1 MADGQRLGLPAGFL
15 WGAATAA
22 HQVEGGNVNSDW
34 WELENSDPPRVPER
48 SGDACDSYHR
58 YAEDIGIVADLG
70 LTAYR
75 FSLEWARIEPAR
87 GAFSAA
93 AIDHYRRMV
102 AACHA
107 RGVTPV
113 VTLHHLTHPRWFW
126 HAGHWTAPDAAEV
139 FARYCERVRPVLD
152 EGVEWVFT
160 INEPNVLASVI
171 ALRAGAQAEHFLPA
185 PDGAAADG
193 LAAAHRAA
201 RAVLAGRPGSLG
213 WTVASFGMAADDPAD
228 AATADRLGHAYEDRF
243 LAESAADT
251 VVGVQAYT
259 RVRIGATGVVPPPAG
274 TETTQMGWE
283 YLPGAVGTAVRH
295 AAAVTGGTPCLV
307 TENGVAT
314 ADDDRRIAYLRG
326 ALGALADAVDDGVDV
341 RGYLHWSLLDNF
353 EWAEGFRPRFGLV
366 AVDRTTF
373 LRTPKPSAHWLGGV
387 ARTGL
392 LADGTARTGVS
403 T

>member
-1 MADGQRLGLPAGFL
+1 MADRRLDLPAGFL

-34 WELENSDPPRVPER
+34 WELENADPPVVPER

-75 FSLEWARIEPAR
+75 FSLEWARIEPER
-87 GAFSAA
+87 GHYSRA

-113 VTLHHLTHPRWFW
+113 VTLHHFTHPRWFDR
-126 HAGHWTAPDAAEV
+126 AGHWTAPAAAEL

-152 EGVEWVFT
+152 EGVDWVFT
-160 INEPNVLASVI
+160 INEPNVLASVL
-171 ALRAGAQAEHFLPA
+171 ALRAGAPAGHFLPE
-185 PDGAAADG
+185 PDDTAAAG
-193 LAAAHRAA
+193 LVAAHRAA
-201 RAVLAGRPGSLG
+201 RAVLADRPGRLG

-228 AATADRLGHAYEDRF
+228 TATADRLGHVYEDRF

-259 RVRIGATGVVPPPAG
+259 RVRIGPGGPVPPPPGA
-274 TETTQMGWE
+274 ETTQMGWE
-283 YLPGAVGTAVRH
+283 YLPGAVGAAVRH
-295 AAAVTGGTPCLV
+295 AARVSGGVPCLV
-307 TENGVAT
+307 TENGIAT
-314 ADDDRRIAYLRG
+314 EDDERRIAYLHG
-326 ALGALADAVDDGVDV
+326 ALAALADATAAGVDV

-366 AVDRTTF
+366 AVDRDTF
-373 LRTPKPSAHWLGGV
+373 ARTPKPSAHWLGAV
-387 ARTGL
+387 ARTGVL
-392 LADGTARTGVS
+392 PAPTARTGVS